1 MAKRAPGPRSRR
13 TKSIRRTFYRSCCGE
28 KPRLSFAVAG
38 IVLNYSEGANQMMQR
53 DRTILSEVV
62 PRLLAL
68 AIALVVGLPVG
79 PELSTHPASPPVACS
94 VDQKI
99 SGDAYKVG
107 ERLEPRVFP
116 APLVDRLPPV
126 SRLCGPAAVGGASE
140 AVAPGVVASDS
151 RSHGDPLPI
160 VKHVPRMER
169 GDPPRI

>member
-1 MAKRAPGPRSRR
+1 
-13 TKSIRRTFYRSCCGE
+13 
-28 KPRLSFAVAG
+28 VAG
-38 IVLNYSEGANQMMQR
+38 IVLNYSEGANQVMQR

-79 PELSTHPASPPVACS
+79 PELSAHHASPPVACS

-99 SGDAYKVG
+99 SGDTYRVG

-116 APLVDRLPPV
+116 APLLDRLPPV
-126 SRLCGPAAVGGASE
+126 RPPCGPGAVGGASE
-140 AVAPGVVASDS
+140 AIAPGVMARGS
-151 RSHGDPLPI
+151 RSHGDALPI